1 MNYSDESKK
10 RYNISGKVTGQ
21 VTKWLSLDFN
31 ARFIRSDIEMPTF
44 VKLYGDRFFAETTKL
59 YPMMPLYDTT
69 DTIHVIL
76 N

>member
-1 MNYSDESKK
+1 MNYSDENKK

-44 VKLYGDRFFAETTKL
+44 VKLYGDLSLQKRPN
-59 YPMMPLYDTT
+59 YIP
-69 DTIHVIL
+69 
-76 N
+76 